1 MAIFEQAQEQS
12 PSQEVGAFLRAWG
25 SDVPDGTRI
34 FQETSEEDGMPQELY
49 VLHDAELIHQI
60 DESLEQ
66 SSVGL
71 TSPLGSGKTALREIM
86 LREFGQRDDYVL
98 THLGGGASETMRG
111 IVVSVVR
118 SLLDEGFAYDEES
131 VGQIVDGV
139 PWKTEDCV
147 AALDKLTTEAA
158 AGGGRKVV
166 VIADQSEKYD
176 ERQLEALQSILDVG
190 VKLLVM
196 GTPRGRETVADE
208 KPALESR
215 MTWIERGI
223 KPFEPG
229 HTAEYIAKSLAYA
242 ADEPYGGPIYDGE
255 GVESFVDSA
264 PTGPFVAGAAEAI
277 TDLGD
282 GNPRL
287 VRLGCLWSLS
297 EAARTWDD
305 QEDVAAEDVP
315 VTRELVERANDR
327 REWATGRE

>member
-12 PSQEVGAFLRAWG
+12 PSQEVGSFLRARG
-25 SDVPDGTRI
+25 FDVSDNTQI

-49 VLHDAELIHQI
+49 VLHDAELIHQL

-66 SSVGL
+66 TSVGL

-98 THLGGGASETMRG
+98 SHLGGGASETMRG
-111 IVVSVVR
+111 IVVSVVQ
-118 SLLDEGFAYDEES
+118 SLLEEGFEYNEGS

-139 PWKTEDCV
+139 PWKTEDAV
-147 AALDKLTTEAA
+147 AALDELTTEATV
-158 AGGGRKVV
+158 GGSRKVV
-166 VIADQSEKYD
+166 VIADQCEKYD

-196 GTPRGRETVADE
+196 GTPRGRKTVARE

-215 MTWIERGI
+215 MTWIEREI

-229 HTAEYIAKSLAYA
+229 HTTEYIAKSLAYA
-242 ADEPYGGPIYDGE
+242 ADEPYAGPSYDGE
-255 GVESFVDSA
+255 SVESFVESA
-264 PTGPFVAGAAEAI
+264 PTGPFAASAVEAI
-277 TDLGD
+277 TELGD

-297 EAARTWDD
+297 EAARTWND
-305 QEDVAAEDVP
+305 QEDVTAEDVP
-315 VTRELVERANDR
+315 VTRELVEQANDR